1 MRPTGVRVTDAT
13 MRNAT
18 WTYRSPAHDAEDDVV
33 FAPAER
39 SIKRRRNIMFAC
51 YAAAALAVPFLFGW
65 FIGHGTGLLLAL
77 FSMPVTVVLA
87 AQRLVYR

>member
-1 MRPTGVRVTDAT
+1 MA
-13 MRNAT
+13 
-18 WTYRSPAHDAEDDVV
+18 YRSQAHDAENDVV
-33 FAPAER
+33 FADASAAER
-39 SIKRRRNIMFAC
+39 SVKRRRNFRFAC
-51 YAAAALAVPFLFGW
+51 YAAVALSVPFLFGW